1 MGIITL
7 LTDFGTQDE
16 YVGVLKGVILSINP
30 SATIVDISHHIAP
43 QGIDQAG
50 EVLDAAF
57 SWFPKSTTHMAVV
70 DPGVGSGRHIVALQ
84 SHGHTFIAPDN
95 GLLTSILDAG
105 QVTAAVRVAN
115 ERLYRQ
121 PVSATFHGRD
131 IFAPVAAHLSLGMPI
146 DQMGPAVAID
156 HICRRSHRH
165 CELTANGDI
174 VGQVVYVDR
183 FGNIGTNIDEQSVT
197 SLSGPSQ
204 NHAVEIEISGHTI
217 SGLSESFAQGGAEK
231 LTALLNSRNRLEIAV
246 NGGNAAQ
253 MVVARPGTV
262 VRVTKTKNR

>member
-16 YVGVLKGVILSINP
+16 YVGVLKGVILNINP
-30 SATIVDISHHIAP
+30 SATIVDITHHIAP

-50 EVLDAAF
+50 EVLYAAF
-57 SWFPKSTTHMAVV
+57 SWFPKNTIHLAVV
-70 DPGVGSGRHIVALQ
+70 DPGVGSGRHIVALR
-84 SHGHTFIAPDN
+84 SHGHIFIAPDN
-95 GLLTSILDAG
+95 GLLTSILDGG
-105 QVTAAVRVAN
+105 QVTIAARVEN
-115 ERLYRQ
+115 ERLFRQ

-131 IFAPVAAHLSLGMPI
+131 IFSPVAAHLSLGMPI
-146 DQMGPAVAID
+146 ERLGPAVGID
-156 HICRRSHRH
+156 HICRRPHQR
-165 CELTANGDI
+165 CELTTNGDI

-197 SLSGPSQ
+197 RLTGPSL
-204 NHAVEIEISGHTI
+204 NHAIEVEISGYTI
-217 SGLSESFAQGGAEK
+217 SGLAKSYAQSGAEK
-231 LTALLNSRNRLEIAV
+231 LTALLNSRKRLEIAV

-262 VRVTKTKNR
+262 VRVTKTKII